1 MITVLS
7 LHVLR
12 VWQERKLLATAK
24 QMLQDSKTKIEIIRM
39 HIVKVS
45 QSAGGMDDTV
55 DPAGRVC

>member
-1 MITVLS
+1 MLS
-7 LHVLR
+7 

-45 QSAGGMDDTV
+45 QSAGGMEDTV

>member
-1 MITVLS
+1 MLS
-7 LHVLR
+7 
-12 VWQERKLLATAK
+12 VWQEQKLLATAK

-45 QSAGGMDDTV
+45 QSAGGMEDTV